1 MTQCKNILI
10 LIKILN
16 VFSRSNF
23 EREKREK
30 TPLNYDEIYLGTLML
45 NNVTMIIIS
54 SFLS

>member
-16 VFSRSNF
+16 VFPRSNF